1 MDITKSQGYM
11 DFMWAVNPHR
21 IGFEMVGLW
30 PKLNKY
36 TEKNLLSKIWVGII
50 FILLIFVT
58 IVPMIYAI
66 IQVWGNMIS
75 VISNLQT
82 TLPFLIASLKYAII
96 RRKQT
101 VVLSIVNMMADDWIA
116 FKQNRERNV
125 MIKQAQTARLIT
137 IIGYVCVIIAFLT
150 SIILPCFGISV
161 VYVANLTNVSKPL
174 PLKMYHF
181 YDTDKSPQ
189 FELIFF
195 IQTVTMLL
203 ASTIYMSVDVFLIIM
218 VLHICGQLE
227 NFRYRLIDLTLC
239 NNFNEIL
246 NNIIEIHLRLI
257 RYEFLLSQ

>member
-1 MDITKSQGYM
+1 MDITKSQGYR

-21 IGFEMVGLW
+21 IGFEMGLW
-30 PKLNKY
+30 PKLKKC
-36 TEKNLLSKIWVGII
+36 TEKSLLSKIWVGII
-50 FILLIFVT
+50 FILLIFVI

-66 IQVWGNMIS
+66 IQVWGNMTF

-101 VVLSIVNMMADDWIA
+101 AVLSIVNMMADDWIA

-125 MIKQAQTARLIT
+125 MIKRAQTARLIT
-137 IIGYVCVIIAFLT
+137 IIGHVCVVIAFFT
-150 SIILPCFGISV
+150 SIILPWFSISV
-161 VYVANLTNVSKPL
+161 VYVANLTDVRKPL
-174 PLKMYHF
+174 PLKTYHF
-181 YDTDKSPQ
+181 CSTDKSPQ

-203 ASTIYMSVDVFLIIM
+203 AATIYMSVDTFLVVM

-227 NFRYRLIDLTLC
+227 NFRCRLIDLISC
-239 NNFNEIL
+239 KNFNEVL
-246 NNIIEIHLRLI
+246 NNIIETHLRLI
-257 RYEFLLSQ
+257 KYEFLL